1 MPNRKETIVI
11 SVLCV
16 LALMLGY
23 WTGPLFDDNGDEET
37 SVKPVVDDNATK
49 TVRKLTA
56 EEEKVV
62 GVYTR
67 KNSAGTTYK
76 RVFLDNRVIE
86 YYNNDKKEQKEAKWS
101 IVNGEI
107 HWEMADGRIS
117 VVRINN
123 DGSFTSFQVD
133 GTLGFTY
140 KKIK

>member
-56 EEEKVV
+56 EEEKQSQNAQLKHSGNKGLLIVPDSV
-62 GVYTR
+62 LHDDGCHLWIVLSLLDYAL
-67 KNSAGTTYK
+67 S
-76 RVFLDNRVIE
+76 FLG
-86 YYNNDKKEQKEAKWS
+86 Q
-101 IVNGEI
+101 
-107 HWEMADGRIS
+107 H
-117 VVRINN
+117 
-123 DGSFTSFQVD
+123 QV
-133 GTLGFTY
+133 TKLCFNH
-140 KKIK
+140 